1 MKNNYLI
8 ITVLIMSISSVI
20 YAQTESSPDN
30 RLLAKYSTEYL
41 SNLQETQPQMIEY
54 LNFELNNGFTFVDI
68 PEEKAEQFPYLRYF
82 NGKEQGDIVEEIPT
96 GSLNLALYEYE
107 RNYSSRTTYRIGS
120 NQAIVFYSIK
130 EMSELF
136 NSSHDE

>member
-1 MKNNYLI
+1 MKCILSLVI
-8 ITVLIMSISSVI
+8 IMLVNIVI
-20 YAQTESSPDN
+20 AQNSNVPDN

-54 LNFELNNGFTFVDI
+54 LNFELNNGFSFVDI